1 MLGVLKLEG
10 KLDYVHGLSPRADL
24 SIYIAN
30 ISYTKCM
37 HINLMLDTF
46 LKEATLRA
54 SILPTLRW

>member
-1 MLGVLKLEG
+1 MFM
-10 KLDYVHGLSPRADL
+10 DSPQEL
-24 SIYIAN
+24 ISLYIYIAN